1 MKKSWSLI
9 TTLCLLLMC
18 ILPAFPAY
26 ASDSGSGQAP
36 VIFPGSGNYLGVPS
50 VTITSPYGAVY
61 YTTDGSNP
69 ANSNT
74 AIAYSGS
81 FPVNQPE
88 LLLAAAHTSSGWSS
102 VASALFNIGGPV
114 PQQSS
119 VADSPVQ
126 ASPWE
131 LTSLYNK
138 KGQAV
143 MSVVYNGNLDRDAS
157 YIVIISDQV
166 AWNVVGGSE
175 ITADNT
181 GVVIVPV
188 EEGHAYQISIK
199 QKSKM
204 DQYYGTFSVQKNALD
219 KEQLNV
225 DQKLFY
231 VNENGVTSKVAVPAS
246 PAQTVTYA
254 GFHGDGSLIFSGF
267 SSLFKAIDS
276 ISTWENGA
284 YVLESDNGEHVF
296 TTTNNVSTFYLYQ
309 STAYYGSS
317 TSLEAA
323 NAWIED
329 FACSHVIYGN
339 GAFYKNS
346 HASTNQPDY
355 WALEPKSGGYFYK
368 YSYAS
373 STYKAVYETLDFT
386 QAKLRESTDT
396 ARRYNAYVYIS
407 SQNDN
412 GSAEGGIVCPASSPG
427 NWYLYYKR
435 TDNSQPTITSS
446 LVCGSTQVD
455 GVYTPNANLE
465 LVYSYAN
472 GSFTIK
478 VKNLST
484 NQVYSSNAITDGG
497 VGGAPVLISATSYV
511 PVTRDFNHTPDY
523 QAGGYF
529 EDVRYSQCYLSD
541 DHGNSLSFWASSR
554 PTHYALEYNDDYCT
568 YTEGNSY
575 EDVSIIYDGHKP

>member
-1 MKKSWSLI
+1 
-9 TTLCLLLMC
+9 MC

-26 ASDSGSGQAP
+26 ANDSGSGPAP
-36 VIFPGSGNYLGVPS
+36 VIFPGSGNYLGAPS

-74 AIAYSGS
+74 AIAYSDR
-81 FPVNQPE
+81 FPVNQSE
-88 LLLAAAHTSSGWSS
+88 LLLAAAHSSSGWSS
-102 VASALFNIGGPV
+102 VASAMFNIGGPV

-126 ASPWE
+126 ASPLD
-131 LTSLYNK
+131 LTALYNK
-138 KGQAV
+138 NGQAV
-143 MSVVYNGNLDRDAS
+143 MSVVYNGNLDKGTR
-157 YIVIISDQV
+157 YTVIMSDKGTGN
-166 AWNVVGGSE
+166 AIGSSD

-181 GVVIVPV
+181 GVVIGPV
-188 EEGHAYQISIK
+188 EEGHTYQMSVK
-199 QKSKM
+199 QTSKM
-204 DQYYGTFSVQKNALD
+204 NQYYGTFSVQKNALD
-219 KEQLNV
+219 KDQLNV
-225 DQKLFY
+225 DQKLFN
-231 VNENGVTSKVAVPAS
+231 VNDNGITSEVAVSAG
-246 PAQTVTYA
+246 PAQTVTYS
-254 GFHGDGSLIFSGF
+254 GYRPDGSLIFSGF

-284 YVLESDNGEHVF
+284 YVLESDNGEQVF
-296 TTTNNVSTFYLYQ
+296 TTTNSVSTFYLYQ
-309 STAYYGSS
+309 YTTYYGS
-317 TSLEAA
+317 TTLLETA
-323 NAWIED
+323 NAWIDD
-329 FACSHVIYGN
+329 FARSHVLYGN
-339 GAFYKNS
+339 GNFYNNS

-355 WALEPKSGGYFYK
+355 WALEPESGGYFYK

-396 ARRYNAYVYIS
+396 ARPYNAYVYLS
-407 SQNDN
+407 SQNSN
-412 GSAEGGIVCPASSPG
+412 GSAEGGIVCPAYSPG

-446 LVCGSTQVD
+446 LVCGSTQAG
-455 GVYTPNANLE
+455 GVYTPDANLQ

-484 NQVYSSNAITDGG
+484 NTVYSSNAITDQG
-497 VGGAPVLISATSYV
+497 VGGSPVLISATSYV
-511 PVTRDFNHTPDY
+511 PVTRDFTHAPDY

-529 EDVRYSQCYLSD
+529 KNVHYSQSYLSD
-541 DHGNSLSFWASSR
+541 DNGNTLSFWASS
-554 PTHYALEYNDDYCT
+554 PLTHYALVYNDDYCT

-575 EDVSIIYDGHKP
+575 EDVSIIYHR